1 MSQAAT
7 TRPANQPR
15 LSMTPHTLTPSEQ
28 LDALRRV
35 QAQAE
40 QRVKLG
46 VQFFKAAESR
56 TDQFREM
63 IEKIK
68 TEQDTLREE
77 LRNDMTRSLRGYD
90 QWLGEIDRNLTNAIE
105 TLENRV
111 GKLQEEWA
119 EAQTKIDGMLKRS
132 EAMYDQTWSML
143 ESTLAA
149 SRHASPPEPSAVPTE
164 VSAPIVD
171 PTQQSTASPTQGS
184 AESLAE
190 EEESSEPMP
199 RFYTQ
204 ILNQMRD
211 RESEKPKAP

>member
-1 MSQAAT
+1 
-7 TRPANQPR
+7 
-15 LSMTPHTLTPSEQ
+15 MTPHTLTPAEQ

-68 TEQDTLREE
+68 MEQDTLREE
-77 LRNDMTRSLRGYD
+77 LRNDMTRSLRSYD
-90 QWLGEIDRNLTNAIE
+90 QWLGEIDRDLTSAIE
-105 TLENRV
+105 KLETRV
-111 GKLQEEWA
+111 SKLQEEWA
-119 EAQTKIDGMLKRS
+119 EAQAKIDGMLKRS

-143 ESTLAA
+143 ENTLAA
-149 SRHASPPEPSAVPTE
+149 SKQASSAEASIAPTE
-164 VSAPIVD
+164 TPAPATG
-171 PTQQSTASPTQGS
+171 PAQ
-184 AESLAE
+184 E
-190 EEESSEPMP
+190 ENVLPDKGDGTSEPMS

-204 ILNQMRD
+204 ILDQMRD
-211 RESEKPKAP
+211 RESENPKDQ